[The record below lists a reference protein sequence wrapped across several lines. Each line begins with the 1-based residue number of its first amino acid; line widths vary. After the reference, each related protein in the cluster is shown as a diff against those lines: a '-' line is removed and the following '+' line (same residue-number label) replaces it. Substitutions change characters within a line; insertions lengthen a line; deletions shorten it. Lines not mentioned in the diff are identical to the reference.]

1 MNRREALKQSG
12 LIVGYTL
19 SASTLSQLWTACK
32 SEPQLTWT
40 PQFFTEAQASTV
52 SAMAECILPRTET
65 PGAKDLG
72 IDQYIDVFVKN
83 IYSAE
88 DQQAF
93 VQGMKEFEESCRQA
107 YGKTFAN
114 LNPEEQEAFL
124 LDQEQE
130 ANMLNHAIWGEVIGE
145 KKPVS
150 FYRQFKA
157 MLISGYFSSEEVGK
171 NLLTYEPVP
180 GSQQGCI
187 PLSEVGNVY
196 SL

>member
-12 LIVGYTL
+12 LILGYTL

-32 SEPQLTWT
+32 SEPQLTWK
-40 PQFFTEAQASTV
+40 PQFFTEAQAKTV

-83 IYSAE
+83 IYSE
-88 DQQAF
+88 KDQQNF
-93 VQGMKEFEESCRQA
+93 TQGIQAFEEGCQKVH
-107 YGKTFAN
+107 GKTFAN
-114 LNPEEQEAFL
+114 LSAEDQEAFL
-124 LDQEQE
+124 LEQE
-130 ANMLNHAIWGEVIGE
+130 KKAGHINHAIWGETIGDI
-145 KKPVS
+145 KPVP

-157 MLISGYFSSEEVGK
+157 IVISAYFSSEEVGK

-180 GSQQGCI
+180 GDQKGCI

>member
-12 LIVGYTL
+12 LILGYTL

-32 SEPQLTWT
+32 SAPQLEWK
-40 PQFFTEAQASTV
+40 PQFFTEAQARTV

-72 IDQYIDVFVKN
+72 IDQYIDVFVRH
-83 IYSAE
+83 IYSE
-88 DQQAF
+88 KDQQTF
-93 VQGMKEFEESCRQA
+93 SQGLQEFENACKAS
-107 YGKTFAN
+107 YKKDFHS
-114 LNPEEQEAFL
+114 LSPEDQEAFL
-124 LDQEQE
+124 LEQE
-130 ANMLNHAIWGEVIGE
+130 KNAGHINHAIWGETIGE
-145 KKPVS
+145 IKPVP

-157 MLISGYFSSEEVGK
+157 MVISSYFSSEEVGK

-180 GSQQGCI
+180 GSQKGCM
-187 PLSEVGNVY
+187 PLAEVGNVY

>member
-12 LIVGYTL
+12 LILGYTL

-32 SEPQLTWT
+32 SDTQLQWK
-40 PQFFTEAQASTV
+40 PQFFSEEQAKTV

-65 PGAKDLG
+65 PGAKEVG
-72 IDQYIDVFVKN
+72 IDRYIDVFVKN
-83 IYSAE
+83 IYSDEA
-88 DQQAF
+88 QQAF
-93 VQGMKEFEESCRQA
+93 VQGMKTFEESCQEVH
-107 YGKTFAN
+107 GKTFAN
-114 LNPEEQEAFL
+114 LSPEDQEAFL
-124 LDQEQE
+124 LEQE
-130 ANMLNHAIWGEVIGE
+130 KDSATINHAIWGETIGDI
-145 KKPVS
+145 KPVP

-157 MLISGYFSSEEVGK
+157 MLISAYFSSEEVGK

-180 GSQQGCI
+180 GDQKGCI

>member
-12 LIVGYTL
+12 LILGYTL

-83 IYSAE
+83 IYSKK

-93 VQGMKEFEESCRQA
+93 AQGMKEFDDACQKS
-107 YGKTFAN
+107 YGKAFAS
-114 LNPEEQEAFL
+114 LSTEEQEAFL
-124 LDQEQE
+124 LKQEKE
-130 ANMLNHAIWGEVIGE
+130 AAHINHAIWGETIGE
-145 KKPVS
+145 IKPVP

-157 MLISGYFSSEEVGK
+157 MVISGYFSSEEVGK

-180 GSQQGCI
+180 GSQKGCI